1 MEGTGLTHFVLLN
14 YSDEF
19 IIRNV
24 DVSLHEKKKNT
35 TKIYLVHTY
44 GNVIKTGC

>member
-24 DVSLHEKKKNT
+24 DVSLHEKKKKHN
-35 TKIYLVHTY
+35 KNIFSSYLRKCY
-44 GNVIKTGC
+44 